1 MGILLI
7 VSLIVNVILVFI
19 LGNQENESLGTA
31 STLRLEIKQK
41 EQEAIILKRE
51 IESLKNLDREETGV

>member
-7 VSLIVNVILVFI
+7 ASIFLNAFLLWVI
-19 LGNQENESLGTA
+19 GNQENEALGTA

>member
-1 MGILLI
+1 MGILLSI
-7 VSLIVNVILVFI
+7 SLIVNILLLWI
-19 LGNQENESLGTA
+19 IGNQENESLGTA